1 MKDHNEQLKI
11 QACLDGELTGAEA
24 RQVEQWLA
32 EDAQAKL
39 LHAELQATRDS
50 LKSHEPEVKLP
61 VPHAFNW
68 SQIQK
73 RIAAEEALS
82 ARQAATGFDL
92 LAVLRRYLAPIS
104 SLAVLLALAVGIG
117 LLLTNR
123 GGTDLVEVESYSDEV
138 HVSSFHAASEKM
150 FVVWVSAKESKVNEY
165 PEEWE
170 EFYQ

>member
-1 MKDHNEQLKI
+1 MKDHNAQLKI
-11 QACLDGELTGAEA
+11 QAYLDGELIGAES

-32 EDAQAKL
+32 EDPQAKL

-50 LKSHEPEVKLP
+50 LKGNEPAAPLP

-73 RIAAEEALS
+73 RIAAEEAVA
-82 ARQAATGFDL
+82 ARAAATGFDL

-104 SLAVLLALAVGIG
+104 SLAVLLALGVGIS

-123 GGTDLVEVESYSDEV
+123 GGTDLVEVENYSTDLN
-138 HVSSFHAASEKM
+138 VSSFHAASEKM
-150 FVVWVSAKESKVNEY
+150 FVVWVSPKETKVNED
-165 PEEWE
+165 PDEWE